1 MAYICTTITLRNMQK
16 EICNM
21 FPCAQLLHHDT
32 MICDHPMITINR
44 SAWCTSTVS
53 LYHTSLVSTY
63 KYYIV
68 NVCVNFKKY
77 IYKWTVS
84 FIWVFFYTE
93 RSFIYYS
100 SHAWDL
106 NRLGFRSFGQK
117 LEARIW
123 NEDLA
128 IFVWKPNSKFQ
139 LFCLWSKLDEIFRA
153 YFPSHLRTFG
163 IR

>member
-1 MAYICTTITLRNMQK
+1 MPWNIPKVLLPLLSEQMAYICTTITLRNMQK

-93 RSFIYYS
+93 RSYISYIWWTRY
-100 SHAWDL
+100 
-106 NRLGFRSFGQK
+106 K
-117 LEARIW
+117 LR
-123 NEDLA
+123 
-128 IFVWKPNSKFQ
+128 V
-139 LFCLWSKLDEIFRA
+139 KLKKK
-153 YFPSHLRTFG
+153 
-163 IR
+163 